1 MLDYSKRFGDWTVNL
16 GGTYNMNKN
25 EIKDQAEAPQLYANT
40 ATTGHPYTQTF
51 GYIADGFFQN
61 SDDANGNGVI
71 ETSEMAVPQTFTT
84 VYPGDVKYRDVNGDG
99 KIDTNDRTAI
109 GYSTSCPEIVY
120 TAHFGIDWKGFGI
133 DATLQGVANYSGTLT
148 TSGMYRS
155 AVATNTLS
163 QYLYDN
169 AWSSE
174 RGNTANPKFPRL
186 SPTGNA
192 NNDLVNTL
200 CLFDRSYLK
209 LRNVELYY
217 NFPASMLEKVKFVS
231 GVRVYVK
238 GIDLFTF
245 DNLDNGDAG
254 AYGATLPLTRNVQVG
269 ASISF

>member
-1 MLDYSKRFGDWTVNL
+1 M
-16 GGTYNMNKN
+16 
-25 EIKDQAEAPQLYANT
+25 
-40 ATTGHPYTQTF
+40 
-51 GYIADGFFQN
+51 
-61 SDDANGNGVI
+61 I

-84 VYPGDVKYRDVNGDG
+84 VYPGDVKYKDVNGDG

-109 GYSTSCPEIVY
+109 GYSTTCPEIVY

-133 DATLQGVANYSGTLT
+133 DATFQGVANYSGTLST
-148 TSGMYRS
+148 AGMYRS

-163 QYLYDN
+163 QYLYEN

-186 SPTGNA
+186 SPTANA
-192 NNDLVNTL
+192 NNDLTSTL
-200 CLFDRSYLK
+200 NLFDRSYFK

-217 NFPASMLEKVKFVS
+217 NFPAPMLEKLKVVS
-231 GVRVYVK
+231 ALKVYVK
-238 GIDLFTF
+238 GIDLFTI

-254 AYGATLPLTRNVQVG
+254 AYGATLPLHRNIQVG